1 MMAAGK
7 EAQITQS
14 VAHPVFRPM
23 GEAVLMAEFGT
34 LIADDVHDR
43 VLALDAALTAQPFEG
58 FLEAVPAYASLMVVF
73 DPLLTDHDLAA
84 DALAALARQPAS
96 ARSAPRQHEVE
107 VCYGG
112 EYGPDLEA
120 VAQAA
125 GMSVEEV
132 IALHGSVGYKVYLYG
147 FAPGY
152 AYLAGV
158 PQALQLPRKPAPVR
172 GIAAG
177 SVIIA
182 GPQCLVQTLDMPT
195 GWWVIGRSPT
205 KILTGDSARPFLF
218 DVGDEVRFRPVTP
231 ARYEEVAT

>member
-1 MMAAGK
+1 MTAVMTG
-7 EAQITQS
+7 
-14 VAHPVFRPM
+14 PVFRPM
-23 GEAVLMAEFGT
+23 GEAALMAEFGAM
-34 LIADDVHDR
+34 ISDKIHDQ
-43 VLALDAALTAQPFEG
+43 VLALDAALTAEPFAG
-58 FLEAVPAYASLMVVF
+58 FCEAVPAYSSLMVVF
-73 DPLLTDHDLAA
+73 DPLVTDHALVAE
-84 DALAALARQPAS
+84 ALAALSQKPATHRPAARQ
-96 ARSAPRQHEVE
+96 HDVE

-125 GMSVEEV
+125 GMSIDEV
-132 IALHGSVGYKVYLYG
+132 IGLHGSVGYKIYLYG

-152 AYLAGV
+152 AYMAGV
-158 PQALQLPRKPAPVR
+158 PKALHLPRKPAPVR

-205 KILTGDSARPFLF
+205 KILTEDKDRPFLF
-218 DVGDEVRFRPVTP
+218 DVGDEVRFRPITA
-231 ARYEEVAT
+231 ARYQQVTT